1 MNTHSIE
8 GSLSY
13 DLFNRE
19 LIQGLAEE
27 RIGRKLTEVEIEQMV
42 DNLVHDQ
49 DDSHIFEELMFWF
62 QRYFNNLAKEK

>member
-1 MNTHSIE
+1 MNTRSFK
-8 GSLSY
+8 GSHSY

-49 DDSHIFEELMFWF
+49 DDSHVFEELMFWF
-62 QRYFNNLAKEK
+62 QNYLDSLKSKS